1 MFQLCSHKVS
11 IYVSCVVFPLV
22 LIEPACCAETGL
34 TSSSGSRPASLD
46 SRLRSGLAQVPAPA
60 AAPAVPGPSDS
71 KASVID
77 SAFAKNEFQAPL
89 AARITLN
96 LQDIPDQEPLKQF
109 KSPLIL
115 DALRQRDLDLD
126 QVLKIAVRR
135 NLPYLQQRWLGRS
148 ANLQVLGGLAALNG
162 FNLSEN
168 AQDVRVLTP
177 PPTLATQTA
186 QLVASYRNGT
196 APPAQQSLIQIERL
210 RYRTYGFTIANGGQ
224 TLTALLV
231 NYFQSR
237 VQAAT
242 VRTSL
247 QTALFNA
254 ANSYFSLCK
263 EIALLHVADISVEN
277 SRKILSLNEA
287 LWQTGMGTKLQLL
300 QAKTQLAQDRQSLV
314 SQQVQTRA
322 SAINLGVTLNLPLS
336 DYIMPMAVPLDKT
349 TLVDPKLSVEQL
361 VALAMKQRPEIPEK
375 RNAVRQQLA
384 QSLQTLT
391 PLVPTSSYQVQEGK
405 FFPSDG
411 AGTTDGTQRTLQF
424 AWQLNAL
431 GAPVGANFAA
441 GLSSPRAAQMAL
453 YNQELQIRSQVRQ
466 AYIGSAAAERN
477 IEIARQA
484 EAESEEQLKLA
495 EERLS
500 AGIGINIDVIQAQSN
515 LTRALQNYVNAVY
528 NYNIQQAQLRQA
540 IGGFTVRSINTR
552 LRYD

>member
-1 MFQLCSHKVS
+1 MLTPCSLKVS
-11 IYVSCVVFPLV
+11 VCLLGMIIPLV
-22 LIEPACCAETGL
+22 LTEPACCTENGSA
-34 TSSSGSRPASLD
+34 SDSGSKLESQD
-46 SRLRSGLAQVPAPA
+46 SRLRSRLSQVPAG
-60 AAPAVPGPSDS
+60 PGTALSESSDS
-71 KASVID
+71 QTDITNSQK
-77 SAFAKNEFQAPL
+77 EFRAPL
-89 AARITLN
+89 AARITLT

-109 KSPLIL
+109 GSPLIL
-115 DALRQRDLDLD
+115 DALRQKELALD

-168 AQDVRVLTP
+168 AQNVRVLTP
-177 PPTLATQTA
+177 PPSLPEQTA
-186 QLVASYRNGT
+186 QLVASYRNNT
-196 APPAQQSLIQIERL
+196 PPPAQQSTIQIERL
-210 RYRTYGFTIANGGQ
+210 RYRTYGVTIANGGQ

-237 VQAAT
+237 VQSAT

-254 ANSYFSLCK
+254 ANNYFALCK

-336 DYIMPMAVPLDKT
+336 DYIMPMAAPLDKT
-349 TLVDPKLSVEQL
+349 TLVDPKLSVDQL
-361 VALAMKQRPEIPEK
+361 VALAMKQRPEIPERK
-375 RNAVRQQLA
+375 NTVRQQLA

-391 PLVPTSSYQVQEGK
+391 PLVPTASYQVQEGK

-431 GAPVGANFAA
+431 GVPVGANFAA
-441 GLSSPRAAQMAL
+441 GLSSSRAAQMAL
-453 YNQELQIRSQVRQ
+453 YNQELQIRAQVRQ
-466 AYIGSAAAERN
+466 AYLNSAAAERN

-484 EAESEEQLKLA
+484 EAQSEEQLSLA
-495 EERLS
+495 EERLR

-528 NYNIQQAQLRQA
+528 NYNTQQAQLRQA